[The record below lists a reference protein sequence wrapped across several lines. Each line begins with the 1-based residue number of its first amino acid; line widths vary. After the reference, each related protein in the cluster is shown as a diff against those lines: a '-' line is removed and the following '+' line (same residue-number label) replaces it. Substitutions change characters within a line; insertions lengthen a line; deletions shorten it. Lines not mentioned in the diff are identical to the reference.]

1 MSASFLTH
9 RRIAAWATGAAASAL
24 TLNAALALASGTG
37 NKTGQIVSA
46 SSLAA
51 ALSAFAVTAGA
62 LLWTSRH
69 RTKNSADNVTYGNA
83 ALTHAPLQTDPLFP
97 SRQAPISQAAHHEAA
112 EAALYR
118 RITTDPLTSV
128 ANRRHFLARLDETI
142 AQTQREPDR
151 HIAAI
156 TFTLSNP
163 IFDALSLGK
172 SHDPMHYGDVASLE
186 DPLNTLSIEQ
196 QNSLKRLAQ
205 RCRTSLR
212 PGDLICRL
220 DGVCF
225 AVLLPNAKPRAAMAC
240 AERLRQAMDLLPLT
254 DDGETPIP
262 YSVTFGVATHK
273 AGETGQDLIDR
284 CLQTQSMAR
293 NRHDSVLFASSAPPL
308 GAIDDIRRQHAS

>member
-1 MSASFLTH
+1 LA
-9 RRIAAWATGAAASAL
+9 
-24 TLNAALALASGTG
+24 LNAALALASGAG

-62 LLWTSRH
+62 LLWTLRPH
-69 RTKNSADNVTYGNA
+69 ANRGADTTAHGND
-83 ALTHAPLQTDPLFP
+83 ALN
-97 SRQAPISQAAHHEAA
+97 QAPISQAAHHEAA

-118 RITTDPLTSV
+118 RITTDPLTCV

-163 IFDALSLGK
+163 IFDALSLGA
-172 SHDPMHYGDVASLE
+172 SHDPMHYGDGASLE
-186 DPLNTLSIEQ
+186 DPLSTLSIEQ
-196 QNSLKRLAQ
+196 KNSLKRLAQ

-273 AGETGQDLIDR
+273 TGETGQDLIDR

-293 NRHDSVLFASSAPPL
+293 NRHDSVLFASNAPPL